1 MQGDET
7 EEESYHS
14 SQDETS
20 IDEEERAI
28 IVRDCLAT
36 IADKLKGRSAEDFFD
51 HEDGRLYPKEL
62 AVGIKKLNIP
72 EFDKEVFIVLIESL

>member
-1 MQGDET
+1 MHGDET
-7 EEESYHS
+7 EDESYHS

-36 IADKLKGRSAEDFFD
+36 ISDKLRGRPATEFFQ

-62 AVGIKKLNIP
+62 A
-72 EFDKEVFIVLIESL
+72 